1 MGSASVFLLRTYFF
15 GATSDFSPPTLETIA
30 RWDSY
35 VEPVAR
41 SMPRPPS
48 LWPLTLLLAPV
59 CLHRCVD
66 FVHEQ
71 VDVNQKTTYVHCKA
85 GRGRS
90 TVVVVAFLIQHRGMT
105 LDEAFM
111 FVKSKRSH
119 VSLHPKQ
126 RRILREFSESNSS
139 ASSSTSTPPAATS
152 NAE

>member
-1 MGSASVFLLRTYFF
+1 M
-15 GATSDFSPPTLETIA
+15 ATTAQAPPL
-30 RWDSY
+30 
-35 VEPVAR
+35 AR
-41 SMPRPPS
+41 SDEKPTRNRGVVR
-48 LWPLTLLLAPV
+48 LLGYDRV
-59 CLHRCVD
+59 CVD

-90 TVVVVAFLIQHRGMT
+90 TVVVVAFLIQYRGMT
-105 LDEAFM
+105 LDEAFA

-139 ASSSTSTPPAATS
+139 ASSSTSTPPAATP